1 MRTFQP
7 FSILREKLS
16 DFWRQLFLS
25 VVKIALSVPAEQV
38 EENIILEKCIRPKQS
53 SDFKVG
59 CLGHSVGFSSSF
71 VTIAFYVSKET
82 FWIKIYLSNK
92 FSFNSF
98 SENEQKLSGRLAHG
112 FWAGISELQL
122 HVQSNVFLNNVLFEK
137 KSFFS
142 IPSSVFKQNF
152 FRILANI
159 LMQSW
164 QKRIVDVQMNNSY
177 EIIFLPKLIKLNVYG
192 FWAISFWKLARS
204 SNRVAKTSQCML
216 GESFEEKQL
225 FQKKLQ
231 NFFPTANGTFS
242 AGLLKKLPK
251 FLEDVLYGK
260 RFLLKKSCHF
270 WVYVEVFSA

>member
-1 MRTFQP
+1 MRQKILPRKNIGCEFFFKSTIVLGFEGKPFELLTTTVQQCYQNCTF
-7 FSILREKLS
+7 K
-16 DFWRQLFLS
+16 
-25 VVKIALSVPAEQV
+25 PAEQV

-71 VTIAFYVSKET
+71 VNFAFYVSRET
-82 FWIKIYLSNK
+82 FWMKKYLSN
-92 FSFNSF
+92 NISF
-98 SENEQKLSGRLAHG
+98 SPFSEVEQKLSGPLAQG

-122 HVQSNVFLNNVLFEK
+122 HVQSNVFLNNALFEK

-142 IPSSVFKQNF
+142 IPSFVFKQNF

-164 QKRIVDVQMNNSY
+164 QKRILDVQMNNSQ
-177 EIIFLPKLIKLNVYG
+177 EKIFLTKLTKLNVYG
-192 FWAISFWKLARS
+192 FWATSFWNLARS
-204 SNRVAKTSQCML
+204 SNRVAKTSYCML

-242 AGLLKKLPK
+242 AGLL
-251 FLEDVLYGK
+251 
-260 RFLLKKSCHF
+260 
-270 WVYVEVFSA
+270 